1 MENCPSQQSFDPDA
15 LVDRYAD
22 QLFRYAL
29 AHVHDRSVAEDVVQE
44 TFLAA
49 LESSA
54 QFKGQSSLQT
64 WLFGILKHKMIDH
77 FRRSWRQAPL
87 ADDGDET
94 NRTDTVYSR
103 NPMTFVK
110 ERWKFVMRGDP
121 QADFEQKAF
130 WNLLARGLAELNPR
144 AATAFALREIEQLS
158 TKDVCARM
166 QISESNLW
174 VMLHRARRHLR
185 QIFEGSWI

>member
-15 LVDRYAD
+15 LVDLYAD

-77 FRRSWRQAPL
+77 FRRTWRQAPL
-87 ADDGDET
+87 EDDGDKT
-94 NRTDTVYSR
+94 NDTVYST
-103 NPMTFVK
+103 NPVTFVK
-110 ERWKFVMRGDP
+110 AQWKVVMHGDP
-121 QADFEQKAF
+121 QVEFEQKAF
-130 WNLLARGLAELNPR
+130 WDLLARGLAELNPR
-144 AATAFALREIEQLS
+144 TATAFALREVEQLS
-158 TKDVCARM
+158 TKDVCNRM

-185 QIFEGSWI
+185 HIFEGSWTY